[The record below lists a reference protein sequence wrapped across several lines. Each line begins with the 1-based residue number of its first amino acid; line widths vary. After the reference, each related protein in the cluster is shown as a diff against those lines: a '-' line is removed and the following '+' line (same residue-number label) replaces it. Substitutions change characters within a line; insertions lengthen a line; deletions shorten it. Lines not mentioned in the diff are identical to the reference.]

1 MIDIYNSAGVLQC
14 SFPRVLSASLCD
26 KLSGERTLSFSVLA
40 SRSQP
45 LSVGMTAKLDG
56 QFYNIVRVSK
66 KITGGFPVTTAQCEH
81 ITYLLNEE
89 QYNLVTF
96 VFEGTP
102 ADGMAQLLSGTP
114 FTLGIIEATG
124 RVECAFIDQSPLSRR
139 NALMRFIDA
148 CGCEVEYDGYKIIL
162 RKHRGSINRKHLMDG
177 ENVTDLAVTI
187 DSRENTQSYEISLFK
202 MADLEAGDEVNIT
215 YTPMGV
221 NVDTRIISIE
231 YDPFYHYTIRKLKE
245 NGVECYFEKESIY
258 TFDGKGELLITIM
271 SSLAQ
276 EESRSISENITWGQR
291 KSFSD
296 GKVHLPYKRFLGYEK
311 GEDGRPA
318 VVESEARIV
327 RLIYRLF
334 LEGKTSVGI
343 CKYLEELG
351 IPSPGGKP
359 TWSKTTITSILQN
372 EKYKGDALLQK
383 KFTVD
388 FLEKKMKPNEGEVP
402 QYYVAG
408 SHPAIIE
415 PDEWDHVQAEIAR
428 RKVLGKAY
436 SGKSV
441 LSAKLVCEDCG
452 AFFGSKVWHS
462 TDRYRRTIWQCNSKF
477 ANEERC
483 HTPVIDTETV
493 QRLFIK
499 AYNLMMQD
507 RVRIIGE
514 IEAWRQRLTD
524 FGTLD
529 ADIERQ
535 LEETQV
541 VAELVKAAVKENAS
555 TALSQEAY
563 LKKYEALTERYEKA
577 AAELERLQALRTS
590 RSQTDRKMAL
600 YIRTLKK
607 QPEVMHNWD
616 DTIWTVMIEKA
627 IVHKDGQI
635 TFVFQNGTEIKVG
648 A

>member
-1 MIDIYNSAGVLQC
+1 M
-14 SFPRVLSASLCD
+14 
-26 KLSGERTLSFSVLA
+26 
-40 SRSQP
+40 
-45 LSVGMTAKLDG
+45 
-56 QFYNIVRVSK
+56 
-66 KITGGFPVTTAQCEH
+66 PVNC
-81 ITYLLNEE
+81 
-89 QYNLVTF
+89 
-96 VFEGTP
+96 
-102 ADGMAQLLSGTP
+102 QLLRLGDAWTYEPYERFDVIMPDGTETSYGRIERSNCTWDEEFQV
-114 FTLGIIEATG
+114 FTLTSD
-124 RVECAFIDQSPLSRR
+124 VEESSTRSESISLDYEFYHSHIMPLE
-139 NALMRFIDA
+139 
-148 CGCEVEYDGYKIIL
+148 CGNDYSAKIIP
-162 RKHRGSINRKHLMDG
+162 RDINTGFAR
-177 ENVTDLAVTI
+177 NTV
-187 DSRENTQSYEISLFK
+187 DSL
-202 MADLEAGDEVNIT
+202 V
-215 YTPMGV
+215 
-221 NVDTRIISIE
+221 
-231 YDPFYHYTIRKLKE
+231 TIRKLKE
-245 NGVECYFEKESIY
+245 NGVECYFEKEGIY

-276 EESRSISENITWGQR
+276 EESRNISENITWGQR

-318 VVESEARIV
+318 VVESEARV
-327 RLIYRLF
+327 VKLIYGLF
-334 LEGKTSVGI
+334 LEGKTQAGI

-351 IPSPGGKP
+351 IPSPGGKQ

-372 EKYKGDALLQK
+372 EKYKGDALLRK

-402 QYYVAG
+402 QYYVTG

-415 PDEWDHVQAEIAR
+415 PDEWEQVQAEFAR
-428 RKVLGKAY
+428 RKTLGKAY

-452 AFFGSKVWHS
+452 AFFGPKVWHS
-462 TDRYRRTIWQCNSKF
+462 TDQYRRTIWQCNGKF

-483 HTPVIDTETV
+483 HTPVVDTEII

-507 RVRIIGE
+507 RVQIIKQC
-514 IEAWRQRLTD
+514 EAWRARLMD

-529 ADIERQ
+529 TDIERQ

-555 TALSQEAY
+555 TAQSQEAY

-577 AAELERLQALRTS
+577 AAELERLQSLRTA
-590 RSQTDRKMAL
+590 RSQQDKKMAL

-607 QPEVMHNWD
+607 QPEVMHDWN